1 MVRNLFAGI
10 MATCLI
16 GTAQAAVTL
25 SASMTAD
32 NYFDAFISTSPTLA
46 GVNFLSGS
54 NWPQTYTGS
63 TTITAAG
70 TYYLHVIAGDQGG
83 PRMLIGSFSLDSTD
97 GTFINGSQSLV
108 TNTVDWTVSD
118 VGLGINSV
126 APTSQGLNGTNIWGN
141 FSLISPSA
149 EYTWHPNFPVISYF
163 STPIVVVPAPGIVSL
178 LGLAVLRRRRR

>member
-1 MVRNLFAGI
+1 MARNMFAWI

-32 NYFDAFISTSPTLA
+32 NYFDAFISTSPTLE

-70 TYYLHVIAGDQGG
+70 TYYLHVIAGDLFS
-83 PRMLIGSFSLDSTD
+83 PCMLIGSFSLDSTD

-108 TNTVDWTVSD
+108 TNTVDWTVS
-118 VGLGINSV
+118 VAGLGINSV
-126 APTSQGLNGTNIWGN
+126 APTSQGLNGTNLWGN
-141 FSLISPSA
+141 FPLISPNA
-149 EYTWHPNFPVISYF
+149 EHVWHPNFPVISYF

-178 LGLAVLRRRRR
+178 LGLAVLRRRR